1 MMKLKGIMA
10 ALCLIVTLV
19 MGNSLASAAS
29 VSILDHPTL
38 AVLPFA
44 NKGIISKEWDREEM
58 NQIHDFA
65 IAELLNT
72 GSFDVVERARL
83 KDVTDE
89 MALAMNGMANPETA
103 AQVGNLTGAQYL
115 VLGSINS
122 VTTQKSSTSV
132 VGAGTDRY
140 KVFATVS
147 LRVVDVETGRIVL
160 AAVGRGKEHNTVAKL
175 PLNLIRIGTV
185 NVDKGQVE
193 TALEEAVQDAVSG
206 KKGLLARM
214 DGKVKPA
221 KDAEPVCDNRGEQE

>member
-19 MGNSLASAAS
+19 MGNSMASAAS

-221 KDAEPVCDNRGEQE
+221 KKR

>member
-1 MMKLKGIMA
+1 MKLKGIMA

-221 KDAEPVCDNRGEQE
+221 KKR

>member
-1 MMKLKGIMA
+1 MA

-221 KDAEPVCDNRGEQE
+221 KRR

>member
-10 ALCLIVTLV
+10 ALCLAVTLV
-19 MGNSLASAAS
+19 MGSSLASAAS

-89 MALAMNGMANPETA
+89 MALAMSGMTNPETA

-175 PLNLIRIGTV
+175 PLNIIRIGTAD
-185 NVDKGQVE
+185 VDKGQVE
-193 TALEEAVQDAVSG
+193 TALEEAVHDAVSG
-206 KKGLLARM
+206 KQGLLARM
-214 DGKVKPA
+214 NGKVKPA
-221 KDAEPVCDNRGEQE
+221 KRR

>member
-1 MMKLKGIMA
+1 MA

-221 KDAEPVCDNRGEQE
+221 KKR

>member
-221 KDAEPVCDNRGEQE
+221 KRR

>member
-1 MMKLKGIMA
+1 MKLKGIMA

-221 KDAEPVCDNRGEQE
+221 KRR

>member
-221 KDAEPVCDNRGEQE
+221 KKR